1 MTKLRVDTAEQLY
14 RELIGLGITGYAAM
28 ERIREYGENQKDK
41 DLLNDC
47 RWAMSM
53 LVNGIEG
60 RLMDIYDNDLEKVEK
75 ASRRM
80 PAFRRAVLWL
90 DAHRE
95 TVPQTMEAP

>member
-1 MTKLRVDTAEQLY
+1 MSDYHAVEDLIETNQQL
-14 RELIGLGITGYAAM
+14 LS
-28 ERIREYGENQKDK
+28 
-41 DLLNDC
+41 DC

-60 RLMDIYDNDLEKVEK
+60 RLMDIYDNDLDKVEK

-95 TVPQTMEAP
+95 GKEPDHAMERVTRSIGGGD

>member
-1 MTKLRVDTAEQLY
+1 
-14 RELIGLGITGYAAM
+14 
-28 ERIREYGENQKDK
+28 
-41 DLLNDC
+41 
-47 RWAMSM
+47 MSM

-60 RLMDIYDNDLEKVEK
+60 RLMDIHDNDLDKVEK

-95 TVPQTMEAP
+95 GKEQDHVGVSQQ

>member
-1 MTKLRVDTAEQLY
+1 MAQVEAIRQL
-14 RELIGLGITGYAAM
+14 EV
-28 ERIREYGENQKDK
+28 ENR

-95 TVPQTMEAP
+95 GKERDHAMERVTGSIGSGD